1 MGSDCVS
8 KITPTLPLNS
18 FARDWPGFAI
28 KEHYMGEIVSLAC
41 VLGGEKNF
49 ATQFKKALGKA
60 PPKPNHMV
68 EIEGGFAMWSGQG
81 QYMLLLS
88 DENIQADTDIA
99 AKLKGT
105 AYSTLQSD
113 GWASLD
119 IKGPRAFDVLERFI
133 PLDIRRAPDNFAA
146 RTSAHHIAVIVL
158 KFSETEIQ
166 LLTPR
171 SSAQSF
177 LEGLVQ
183 TVKNVMNT

>member
-1 MGSDCVS
+1 MS
-8 KITPTLPLNS
+8 KLTSTLPLNGVS
-18 FARDWPGFAI
+18 QEWPGFAL
-28 KEHYMGEIVSLAC
+28 KEYYMGELVSLAC
-41 VLGGEKNF
+41 VLNAEKKF
-49 ATQFKKALGKA
+49 AANFKKAFGKT
-60 PPKPNHMV
+60 PPKPNEMV
-68 EIEGGFAMWSGQG
+68 EVKGGFAMWSGQG

-88 DENIQADTDIA
+88 REDVHADTDIA

-105 AYSTLQSD
+105 AYVSLQSD

-119 IKGPRAFDVLERFI
+119 VKGARIFDILERFI
-133 PLDIRRAPDNFAA
+133 PLDLRRKPNNYAA

-177 LEGLVQ
+177 LEGLIHTATHVLG
-183 TVKNVMNT
+183 T